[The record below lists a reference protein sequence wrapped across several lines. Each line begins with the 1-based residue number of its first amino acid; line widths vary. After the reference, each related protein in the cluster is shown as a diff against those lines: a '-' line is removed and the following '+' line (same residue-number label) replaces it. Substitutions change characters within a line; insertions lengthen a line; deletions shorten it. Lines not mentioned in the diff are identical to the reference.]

1 MKDAFMCGVDRFGW
15 VTCGPEYKIS
25 ADNGG
30 TIDVTLT
37 RVPKS
42 THVKAIHCNGDG
54 DIGHSRGWGHGEE
67 GQKASVAVGVDQGAC
82 FKLVFSG
89 DGPWEYNVE
98 GFVEY

>member
-1 MKDAFMCGVDRFGW
+1 MRSEFKCGVDRFGW
-15 VTCGPEYKIS
+15 VTCESEYTIS
-25 ADNGG
+25 RENGG

-37 RVPKS
+37 DVPKK

-54 DIGHSRGWGHGEE
+54 DIGHSRGWAPGEE
-67 GQKASVAVGVDQGAC
+67 GETASVAVGLEAGMC

-89 DGPWEYNVE
+89 DGPWEYDVR